1 MEVGAV
7 RLRIDADVGPSR
19 VVGLVAGLRD
29 PGWSYMEFSGF
40 KETEN
45 GKNGV

>member
-1 MEVGAV
+1 MEASAV
-7 RLRIDADVGPSR
+7 RPRTDADVGPSR

-29 PGWSYMEFSGF
+29 PGWTYMEFSGL